1 MAVERY
7 PLQRTIEDSLSRSK
21 EFILLAGAIVA
32 LGTVFSILSSAF
44 LSVGNLI
51 NIVRQTGTVL
61 VIALGM
67 TYVIVSAEIDVSVG
81 GVMAVSAIM
90 GAMAITA
97 YGALTGILIALAVGT
112 GFGMLNGVVTVRYGI
127 PSFIVTIGTLGVAR
141 GAAFVTSGA
150 SPVIIDNPTFEFV
163 FGGNIGPLPNIIL
176 WMAVLT
182 IIAAVILSKTR
193 FGRHVYSTGDSQQA
207 AEYSG
212 IDTGRVKIMTLTSAG
227 LCAAIAGLLFI
238 GRLGV
243 ARPGMGSGI
252 ELAVIAAVIIGGTSL
267 FGGRGTIIGTVLGAL
282 LISVIDNGII
292 LLGYGQSWQELIRGV
307 VIIVAVAIRAKDE
320 EGDWL

>member
-1 MAVERY
+1 MAVRDGF
-7 PLQRTIEDSLSRSK
+7 QNIIEDTVEEPN
-21 EFILLAGAIVA
+21 EFLLLTAAIVV
-32 LGTVFSILSSAF
+32 LGVLFATLESNFATVDNF
-44 LSVGNLI
+44 I
-51 NIVRQTGTVL
+51 NIIRQTGTVL

-81 GVMAVSAIM
+81 GVMAVSAVV
-90 GAMAITA
+90 GAMAINS
-97 YGALTGILIALAVGT
+97 YGAIAGILVALAVGL

-127 PSFIVTIGTLGVAR
+127 PSFIVTIGTLGIAR
-141 GAAFVTSGA
+141 GAAFVVTGA
-150 SPVIIDNPTFEFV
+150 SPVVIDSPNFEFA
-163 FGGNIGPLPNIIL
+163 FGGTVGGLPMIIV
-176 WMAVLT
+176 WMTVLT
-182 IIAAVILSKTR
+182 IIAAVVLSKTR

-207 AEYSG
+207 SEYSG
-212 IDTGRVKIMTLTSAG
+212 IDTDRVKVMTLTIAG
-227 LCAAIAGLLFI
+227 VCAAFAGLLFMA
-238 GRLGV
+238 RLGV

-267 FGGRGTIIGTVLGAL
+267 FGGKGTILGTVLGAL